1 MTRRGL
7 IAAGAGALAAG
18 ITGPSPAQARTA
30 GRRFDLTG
38 PPTGLLWRKPLKDQT
53 VLQSLAFDNRNGH
66 IYTAQVKNGAASARA
81 GDLCVTKLSL
91 SGAVLG
97 HMYLMGFGHG
107 VQIAVEPVGS
117 LAYLWTETDG
127 ASDGQ
132 NAWGRKIARFP
143 FVSGT
148 TLTTR
153 SASIVKY
160 APVPGATSTTC
171 AIDPS
176 TNRLV
181 MRYRLNGGVLFTV
194 YDLDALKAGNPVSL
208 GQAEQPP
215 GLGTFQGYTMY
226 QDHLYLLDGNAY
238 GPANPPPGN
247 THLTSVSLVTG
258 RQVER
263 RFTAAAKSLDYREP
277 EGMAIQIAGGQPRLC
292 YGLAAGRAGARLV
305 SIVYK
310 SKLV

>member
-1 MTRRGL
+1 MSRRVL
-7 IAAGAGALAAG
+7 LAAGASALAG
-18 ITGPSPAQARTA
+18 LTGTSQAQAA

-38 PPTGLLWRKPLKDQT
+38 PPEGLIWRKPLKDQT

-66 IYTAQVKNGAASARA
+66 IYTAQVRNGTGSARA
-81 GDLCVTKLSL
+81 GDLCISKLSL
-91 SGAVLG
+91 NGALLG

-117 LAYLWTETDG
+117 AAYLWTETDG

-143 FVSGT
+143 FVSGR

-153 SASIVKY
+153 SPNVTKY

-181 MRYRLNGGVLFTV
+181 MRYRLSGAVRFTV
-194 YDLDALKAGNPVSL
+194 YNLDTLKAGRPVALS
-208 GQAEQPP
+208 QAEQPP
-215 GLGTFQGYTMY
+215 GLGTFQGYTLF
-226 QDHLYLLDGNAY
+226 QDHIYLLDGDAY
-238 GPANPPPGN
+238 GPANPAPGN
-247 THLTSVSLVTG
+247 THLTSVSLLTG
-258 RQVER
+258 QKVER
-263 RFTAAAKSLDYREP
+263 RFTAAAKSLDHREP

-292 YGLAAGRAGARLV
+292 YGLAAGRPGARLV